1 VELRKIVKNS
11 LLLAGLVF
19 LASTTPINAQY
30 YGGGDDT
37 AQLILDKKLRSFPG
51 SEFRDNI
58 DKTVKVFYE
67 DNLVEFSV
75 LIKNSGNV
83 CLNDIR
89 VTDQLPANLSLIFH
103 PGEFDDQDNKLV
115 WQIDSLAVGEEKTYL
130 IRAKVNDTN
139 TVELNS
145 QRCNKAEAWVG
156 DISDSD
162 TACYFI
168 GGMEVPGTGNAGLWV
183 QTILVVLVGSGGWV
197 LRKYAR
203 GY

>member
-1 VELRKIVKNS
+1 MELRKIVKNS

-19 LASTTPINAQY
+19 LASTTPIRAQY
-30 YGGGDDT
+30 YGNGDDT
-37 AQLILDKKLRSFPG
+37 PQLILDKKLRSLPG
-51 SEFRDNI
+51 SDFRDNI

-67 DNLVEFSV
+67 DNLLEFSV

-83 CLNDIR
+83 SLGNIKVVDY
-89 VTDQLPANLSLIFH
+89 LPANLSLIFH
-103 PGEFDDQDNKLV
+103 PGEFDGQENKLV
-115 WQIDSLAVGEEKTYL
+115 WQIDSLEAGEEKTYL
-130 IRAKVNDTN
+130 IRAKINQTAVAG
-139 TVELNS
+139 LAS
-145 QRCNKAEAWVG
+145 QRCNKADVWAG

-162 TACYFI
+162 TACYFV

-183 QTILVVLVGSGGWV
+183 QTMLVVLAGSGGWV